1 MTPIDRSVI
10 IFIQNI
16 TLTSMFKSKSRVPEQ
31 INAASANDLR
41 QKEIET
47 LDRETLVS
55 ILCNSKSIA
64 LITRAEASIAA
75 SYMRARQYSDG
86 KALVLEGDTEHCDHM
101 LWILHGEAV
110 VEALPTSS
118 SAPITVTVLGP
129 GATIG
134 ELSLMDGGPRSLT
147 CTASGDIRCAVL
159 TQTMLQRM
167 GQEHPEVA
175 LKLVSSVFIGM
186 TLRMRDL
193 TEKLKRFIR
202 LNQTM
207 NDALLET
214 TIMQVLR

>member
-1 MTPIDRSVI
+1 MILFRR
-10 IFIQNI
+10 NI
-16 TLTSMFKSKSRVPEQ
+16 TYTSMFKSKSRVPEK
-31 INAASANDLR
+31 INATSVNDLR

-64 LITRAEASIAA
+64 PITRAEASIAA
-75 SYMRARQYSDG
+75 GYMRARQYSDG

-110 VEALPTSS
+110 VEALPTTSS

>member
-1 MTPIDRSVI
+1 MILFRR
-10 IFIQNI
+10 NI
-16 TLTSMFKSKSRVPEQ
+16 THTSMFKSKSRVPEK
-31 INAASANDLR
+31 INATSVNDLR

-64 LITRAEASIAA
+64 PITRAEASIAA

-110 VEALPTSS
+110 VEALPTTSS
-118 SAPITVTVLGP
+118 SAPITMTVLGP